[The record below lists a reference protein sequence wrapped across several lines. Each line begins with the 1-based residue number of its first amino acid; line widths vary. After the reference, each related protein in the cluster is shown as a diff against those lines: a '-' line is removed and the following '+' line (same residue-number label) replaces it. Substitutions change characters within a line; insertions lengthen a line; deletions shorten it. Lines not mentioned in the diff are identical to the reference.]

1 MFSDLSFSDL
11 SFSDLSFSDLS
22 FLCRPHGYDEGQ
34 YE

>member
-1 MFSDLSFSDL
+1 MFSDL

-22 FLCRPHGYDEGQ
+22 FLCGPHGYDEGQ